1 VPAVSSPSI
10 SHEMAVCSTWC
21 FLFSGV
27 DRTTARFAT
36 GDAERVNLI
45 SSPSLAVHLRAVG
58 SLCLPSVLSDPCQ
71 GSAGCG
77 PGLFMGSRVGA
88 VGRVV
93 VSPSFASHGGAFGGR
108 ASWFLCCVAR
118 PMPVGLSH
126 CWLASG
132 GLPNKLGRLPDETG
146 AVGDCTW
153 SRPLASR
160 QFPRRGFLPL

>member
-1 VPAVSSPSI
+1 
-10 SHEMAVCSTWC
+10 MAVFSMWC

-27 DRTTARFAT
+27 VRTTAHLAA
-36 GDAERVNLI
+36 GDAERVNPI
-45 SSPSLAVHLRAVG
+45 SSPSVAGRLRVVG
-58 SLCLPSVLSDPCQ
+58 SLCLLAVLLDPCQ
-71 GSAGCG
+71 QGGAGCG
-77 PGLFMGSRVGA
+77 PGLLMGSRVGA

-118 PMPVGLSH
+118 LMPVSLAR

-153 SRPLASR
+153 SRPLASH